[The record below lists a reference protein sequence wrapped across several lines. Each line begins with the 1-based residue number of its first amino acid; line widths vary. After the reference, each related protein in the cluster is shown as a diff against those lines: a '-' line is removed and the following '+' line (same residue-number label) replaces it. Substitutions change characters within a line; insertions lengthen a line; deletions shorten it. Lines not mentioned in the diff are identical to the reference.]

1 MMAESREFYY
11 PLHNKAEDVDRVLQD
26 LVEITDTEDSVDKY
40 VKVIDVEGQPHFSY
54 GEVEDGKPIEVEDW
68 EVPIGDG
75 KDWVKQSE
83 FYITTNKAPYKKS
96 SVLFGQ
102 DYHNWGGAGAT
113 TIYPTI
119 QDTFYFNGG
128 NKTYKKMWTI
138 TGIKID
144 NTNIDLTFDTAND
157 FNTLWTSLLTLTSPS
172 TQKLF
177 EINLDEYFLADM
189 LYFDANR
196 QSVSSTDSNLQYGAR
211 GLRPKADSSIVTG
224 LLLFS
229 KDGEITFYFGDYNK
243 YPVFISITNK
253 HNGNKINTVELDITD
268 YSKGKKVGIAEE
280 NIAQYENN
288 SIKIDYT
295 VSIIQEVAVGTYGV
309 PASMFL
315 GFNVGKKIGAKRG
328 PYMGGIMLKDAK
340 TTFHLES
347 DAFLHAR
354 QSAVACFDNCC
365 LNMSGA
371 SGGSSDY
378 SGAGPYV
385 SLIGTTRNRGSS
397 FNGASPNGPLL
408 DMRQKSLLSLL
419 GKSELCLYEG
429 AQISA
434 SGTSKLLLRGSPQ
447 IDITGAPMIII
458 NGCSAPGTISCKMT
472 FRSYSSPYESVITM
486 TFTPKNNDELTEFRN
501 IKVNDTGKYGFVLD
515 IFKRVSRIHPNSI
528 THEYTEY
535 AQINNAIVK
544 AIENVTDD
552 FRFNGT
558 SQFSENGNPIVDSK
572 DFKYQGIGG
581 NRQAY
586 ICINGGSAFTMQP
599 YEKSDPCFLINGAGT
614 IVFNNSGSH
623 RYVDYEQYYP
633 EKMSYNCNKSKIGYG
648 PLALAQ
654 EDRFYFTGFGSTG
667 AGVKGAPTFADDIT
681 FDKSSLIRNVDL
693 ENLIKEVRTKGYADY
708 TTQRNGLI
716 HTVWAIGKKDDS
728 DVEGN
733 YFTIEN
739 NEKIYL
745 TPNFYKIIGMYYCTF
760 YQGAQEQKFFAG
772 NSIVYLGG
780 ESGSNSYIRIGANP
794 GEFTE
799 INILDNS
806 YIETKMNSS
815 ICIRG
820 RDLDNYSWSDIPQDN
835 GGANLHLL
843 DSATFVM
850 RGVWN
855 DSQAGQ
861 DDKIPQGLDHL
872 TKKNNTTLFEMTDNA
887 EFRMWG
893 NTKLTI
899 DEVNGITISDG
910 TTTISFSVADLAAAL
925 SGGSQLPNAEQS
937 QF

>member
-40 VKVIDVEGQPHFSY
+40 VKVINVEGQPHFSY
-54 GEVEDGKPIEVEDW
+54 GEVDDSKPIEVKDW
-68 EVPIGDG
+68 EVPVGDG
-75 KDWVKQSE
+75 NNWVKQSE
-83 FYITTNKAPYKKS
+83 FYITTNKAPYKKN

-102 DYHNWGGAGAT
+102 DYHDWRNGGAT
-113 TIYPTI
+113 TI

-144 NTNIDLTFDTAND
+144 NTNIDLTFETLQEFD
-157 FNTLWTSLLTLTSPS
+157 TLWTSLLTLVSPS

-177 EINLDEYFLADM
+177 EINLDEYVLADI

-196 QSVSSTDSNLQYGAR
+196 QSVSSTDPNLQYGAR

-229 KDGEITFYFGDYNK
+229 KDGEITFYFGNYNN
-243 YPVFISITNK
+243 YPILISITNK

-268 YSKGKKVGIAEE
+268 YSKGKKVGVAIE
-280 NIAQYENN
+280 NLAQYENN

-295 VSIIQEVAVGTYGV
+295 VPITQEVAIGTYGV
-309 PASMFL
+309 PASMFF
-315 GFNVGKKIGAKRG
+315 GFNVGKTIGAERG

-340 TTFHLES
+340 TTVHFES
-347 DAFLHAR
+347 NAFLHAR
-354 QSAVACFDNCC
+354 QSAVACFDNCSF
-365 LNMSGA
+365 NMSGA
-371 SGGSSDY
+371 KDSTHDY

-385 SLIGTTRNRGSS
+385 SLIGTTRNRGGS
-397 FNGASPNGPLL
+397 FNGAAPNGPTV
-408 DMRQKSLLSLL
+408 DIRQKSLFTLI

-429 AQISA
+429 AQMSA

-486 TFTPKNNDELTEFRN
+486 TFTPKNNAELTEFRN

-572 DFKYQGIGG
+572 DFKYQGVGG

-599 YEKSDPCFLINGAGT
+599 YEKSDPCFFINGAGT
-614 IVFNNSGSH
+614 IVFNNSGLH

-633 EKMSYNCNKSKIGYG
+633 EKMSYDCNKSKIGYG

-681 FDKSSLIRNVDL
+681 FDKSSLIRNIDL

-772 NSIVYLGG
+772 NSIIYLGG

-799 INILDNS
+799 VNILDNS

-850 RGVWN
+850 RGVWD

-861 DDKIPQGLDHL
+861 DDKIPQGLNHL

>member
-1 MMAESREFYY
+1 MGEPRDFYY
-11 PLHNKAEDVDRVLQD
+11 PLQDEAEDINRVIHD
-26 LVEITDTEDSVDKY
+26 LVGITADEESVDNF
-40 VKVIDVEGQPHFSY
+40 VKVIDIDGEPHLSY
-54 GEVEDGKPIEVEDW
+54 GPVEDGKPIEVDNW
-68 EVPIGDG
+68 EIPIGDG
-75 KDWVKQSE
+75 NDWVKKSD
-83 FYITTNKAPYKKS
+83 FYITTNKSSYQKS
-96 SVLFGQ
+96 SVLFGPG
-102 DYHNWGGAGAT
+102 YHDWGAPSSGIVT
-113 TIYPTI
+113 N
-119 QDTFYFNGG
+119 TFYFNGSE
-128 NKTYKKMWTI
+128 KQYKKMWSI

-144 NTNIDLTFDTAND
+144 NTDIDLTFEEGSNFSA
-157 FNTLWTSLLTLTSPS
+157 LEQSLFTESGSVPE
-172 TQKLF
+172 KIF
-177 EINLDEYFLADM
+177 KINLDDYYLADM

-196 QSVSSTDSNLQYGAR
+196 QSVSYTDSNLQYGAR

-229 KDGEITFYFGDYNK
+229 KDGEISFYFGDYDN
-243 YPVFISITNK
+243 YPVFISITKKN
-253 HNGNKINTVELDITD
+253 NGNNVDTIELNVSN
-268 YSKGKKVGIAEE
+268 YSKERRVGIEIE
-280 NIAQYENN
+280 DLAQYENN
-288 SIKIDYT
+288 IKIDYNT
-295 VSIIQEVAVGTYGV
+295 LITQEVAVGTYGV

-315 GFNVGKKIGAKRG
+315 GFNVGKKIGAEPG
-328 PYMGGIMLKDAK
+328 PYMGGIMLKDEK

-347 DAFLHAR
+347 NAFLHAR

-397 FNGASPNGPLL
+397 FNGASPSGPLF

-434 SGTSKLLLRGSPQ
+434 SGTSKVLLRGSPQ
-447 IDITGAPMIII
+447 IDITGAPMIVI
-458 NGCSAPGTISCKMT
+458 NGCDAPGTISCKMT
-472 FRSYSSPYESVITM
+472 FRSYSSPYQSVITM
-486 TFTPKNNDELTEFRN
+486 TFTPKNENELTEFKN
-501 IKVNDTGKYGFVLD
+501 IRVNDTGKYGFVLD
-515 IFKRVSRIHPNSI
+515 IFKRVSRNHSNTI
-528 THEYTEY
+528 THEYTDQT
-535 AQINNAIVK
+535 QINNAVVL
-544 AIENVTDD
+544 AIENMTDN

-558 SQFSENGNPIVDSK
+558 SQVNGNGNPIVDSK
-572 DFKYQGIGG
+572 DFSYQGIGG

-599 YEKSDPCFLINGAGT
+599 YGKSDPCFLINGAGS
-614 IVFNNSGSH
+614 IVLNNSGSH
-623 RYVDYEQYYP
+623 EYNDYEEYYS
-633 EKMSYNCNKSKIGYG
+633 EKKYYNCNKSITGYG

-667 AGVKGAPTFADDIT
+667 AGSSGEPTFADNIT
-681 FDKSSLIRNVDL
+681 FDKSSLIRNIDL
-693 ENLIKEVRTKGYADY
+693 ENLIKEVKTKGYADY
-708 TTQRNGLI
+708 TAQKNGLI
-716 HTVWAIGKKDDS
+716 HTVWAIGKKDNS

-745 TPNFYKIIGMYYCTF
+745 TSNFYKIIGMYYCTF

-772 NSIVYLGG
+772 NSIIYLGG

-799 INILDNS
+799 VNILDNS

-815 ICIRG
+815 LCIRG
-820 RDLDNYSWSDIPQDN
+820 KDLDNYSWSNIPQDN

-850 RGVWN
+850 RGVWD
-855 DSQAGQ
+855 DSQAAL
-861 DDKIPQGLDHL
+861 DDKIPQGLKHL

-899 DEVNGITISDG
+899 DEVNGITVSDG

-925 SGGSQLPNAEQS
+925 SGGGSQLPNAEQS